1 MNKLNYIQT
10 GDAEFLVQIELY
22 IKNQHRKL
30 KPKCFYGEK
39 DIRVKQRR
47 NFEDMITSLEE
58 SHIGNARNLTVF
70 QLYTKCDYFDQK
82 SERMKQELNKR

>member
-1 MNKLNYIQT
+1 M
-10 GDAEFLVQIELY
+10 Y
-22 IKNQHRKL
+22 IKAQHRKL
-30 KPKCFYGEK
+30 KPKSFYGEK

-58 SHIGNARNLTVF
+58 AHINNARNLTVF

-82 SERMKQELNKR
+82 AEKMKQEFNKK